1 MNQED
6 RDRLVRIE
14 TILEEVV
21 APQLKSYGPR
31 VRRLETVVA
40 SAGVVWGGICVAGYV
55 LKDTVSEWIKQK
67 LLGHG

>member
-1 MNQED
+1 MEQED

-31 VRRLETVVA
+31 VRRLEQYVA
-40 SAGVVWGGICVAGYV
+40 AGYVVWGGICIVGYV
-55 LKDTVSEWIKQK
+55 LKDTASTWIKQK
-67 LLGHG
+67 VLGH